1 MDLTAVNPQAAAL
14 PTPVQNA
21 VPKEVVEDRR
31 VLIRAV
37 KAVNQAELYGS
48 ENELSFSVDR
58 VTKRPVVR
66 IVDRKT
72 HEVVQQ
78 IPNEHVLR
86 MAEELHQHG

>member
-1 MDLTAVNPQAAAL
+1 MDLTAINPQAAAL
-14 PTPVQNA
+14 PAPAQNA
-21 VPKEVVEDRR
+21 VPPEVAEDRR

-37 KAVNQAELYGS
+37 KAVNQSELYGS

-58 VTKRPVVR
+58 ATKRPVVK

-86 MAEELHQHG
+86 MAEELYQQG